1 MLVASGAPRDENWTA
16 GRWGC
21 LRVICATQTPPLD
34 SRPVSG
40 YGACFHSNRAFR
52 LAPAHQGMKI
62 GSCGLVRQ
70 IGTVDS
76 AAPHP
81 DPSGGQA
88 PTLHF
93 LIPPSTI
100 GLQFGTFRRWR
111 AGIEVDRMAR
121 FRIND
126 EKGDG
131 NDEIGRFKGSRIFWY
146 E

>member
-1 MLVASGAPRDENWTA
+1 MLPKPRPWIPAQYRGTGHAFDRERDEL
-16 GRWGC
+16 G
-21 LRVICATQTPPLD
+21 
-34 SRPVSG
+34 G
-40 YGACFHSNRAFR
+40 YLGSEFGTCFHSNRAFR
-52 LAPAHQGMKI
+52 LAPAHQGMKS

-88 PTLHF
+88 PALHF

-100 GLQFGTFRRWR
+100 VLQFGTFRRWR

-131 NDEIGRFKGSRIFWY
+131 NDEIGRFNGSRIFWY

>member
-1 MLVASGAPRDENWTA
+1 M
-16 GRWGC
+16 
-21 LRVICATQTPPLD
+21 
-34 SRPVSG
+34 
-40 YGACFHSNRAFR
+40 
-52 LAPAHQGMKI
+52 
-62 GSCGLVRQ
+62 VRQ

-76 AAPHP
+76 ATPHP

-88 PTLHF
+88 PRLAKSSTALHF

-111 AGIEVDRMAR
+111 AGIEVDRRAR

-131 NDEIGRFKGSRIFWY
+131 NDEIGRFNGSRIFWY